1 MKTKFKAVVTDYIED
16 NLNWEAKQLL
26 ELGVEFECFQLKFKP
41 QEEVLAKIKDADVIV
56 VNMVKFDEDLISKLE
71 NCKLIIRHG
80 IGYDNV
86 DVDACT
92 KYGIQFA
99 YQPDYCKID
108 VAEHA
113 IALIFACARKVVR
126 SRRTLDESSA
136 TGQWDFTGL
145 FPIYRMEGKTLG
157 ILGVGRI
164 GSRVLG
170 KLKSFGFKIIG
181 HDPYLSDNR
190 KAALD
195 GIEWVSKEEIFKQSD
210 FLTIHTPLK
219 DDTHHIVNSET
230 LSMMKKTACVV
241 NTSRGGMVD
250 LDALV
255 EALKTGKIAMAGIDV
270 YDVEPPKPDW
280 EIFKLDN
287 IILTPHIGWASEE
300 AGWEIRESILN
311 DIISASKSEDA
322 RCVINGVSISR

>member
-1 MKTKFKAVVTDYIED
+1 MDKKFKAVVTDYIED
-16 NLNWEAKQLL
+16 DLNWEAE
-26 ELGVEFECFQLKFKP
+26 ELSKRGLEFECYQLKFRP
-41 QEEVLAKIKDADVIV
+41 WQDVLEKVRDADVIV
-56 VNMVKFDEDLISKLE
+56 VNMVKLDENIISQLT

-86 DVDACT
+86 DVPACT

-113 IALIFACARKVVR
+113 VSLIFACARKVVWSRKTLER
-126 SRRTLDESSA
+126 SAAS
-136 TGQWDFTGL
+136 GQWDFSNL

-164 GSRVLG
+164 GSRVLS
-170 KLKSFGFKIIG
+170 KLKSFGFRIIG
-181 HDPYLSDNR
+181 NDPYISDKR
-190 KAALD
+190 RAALS
-195 GIEWVSKEEIFKQSD
+195 GIEWVSKEEIFRQSD

-219 DDTHHIVNSET
+219 DDTHHIVNPDTIALMKET
-230 LSMMKKTACVV
+230 AYII

-250 LDALV
+250 LDGLV
-255 EALKTGKIAMAGIDV
+255 EALKARRIAGAAIDV

-280 EIFKLDN
+280 EIFNLDN
-287 IILTPHIGWASEE
+287 IILTPHIGWASHE

-311 DIISASKSEDA
+311 DIISASEGKDA
-322 RCVINGVSISR
+322 RCVINEIKR